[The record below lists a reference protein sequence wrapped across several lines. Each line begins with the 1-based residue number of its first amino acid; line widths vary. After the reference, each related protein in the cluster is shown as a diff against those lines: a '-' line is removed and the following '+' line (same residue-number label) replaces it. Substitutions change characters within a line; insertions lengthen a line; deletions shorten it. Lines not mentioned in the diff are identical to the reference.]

1 MKNLKITKVKDN
13 SPYGLYVWL
22 LPDGNIFRD
31 DDNNV
36 LNIPSLKGDQEK
48 IDIIAKAAASYGQ
61 PEGKAV
67 FQFYP
72 KSSEI
77 MESIG
82 NIISSHNLF
91 AGNFVIDNPNNPK
104 KRRVFLLL
112 KKQKITI
119 WIPRKY

>member
-48 IDIIAKAAASYGQ
+48 VDIITKAAASYGQ

-67 FQFYP
+67 FIHGVGRLTDEEYEQ
-72 KSSEI
+72 EL
-77 MESIG
+77 ERR
-82 NIISSHNLF
+82 
-91 AGNFVIDNPNNPK
+91 NNGLITYGDTGAWRDAARA
-104 KRRVFLLL
+104 RRLLGS
-112 KKQKITI
+112 
-119 WIPRKY
+119 